1 MRRRNRLNTFRRP
14 AKPLIAAFVMA
25 GATVVFGP
33 GPVGLGSEDVQIASS
48 GCNLFQPSAPVGVD
62 PSIPRISAQAN
73 LNFAG
78 PVQLPAFGEH
88 QPRGSHAHAARQ
100 AAHEGLGGGSDQE
113 SRLVALFG

>member
-1 MRRRNRLNTFRRP
+1 MRRRIRLNTFRRLP
-14 AKPLIAAFVMA
+14 RPLIAAFVKA

-33 GPVGLGSEDVQIASS
+33 GRVGLRSEDVQIASS

-73 LNFAG
+73 PSFAG

-88 QPRGSHAHAARQ
+88 QPRGSHDHAARQ
-100 AAHEGLGGGSDQE
+100 AAHEGLGGGSEPE
-113 SRLVALFG
+113 SRLVVLFG